1 MSEFRQCFGRKGS
14 FFYFYFIFHLFIY
27 LFLFFISFIYLFIFS
42 FIYLFI
48 YLRRGLALFYFIF
61 ELQRSDCFMGK
72 HGEIWNLFKS
82 KVCHENHFR
91 KWFWINFEVKSYCS
105 VRLKIKFFIF
115 LQIFEWQSRAVS
127 WESLPFSEL
136 WTLC

>member
-1 MSEFRQCFGRKGS
+1 MW
-14 FFYFYFIFHLFIY
+14 FIFVRIPSMFCPKRFFFLFFTLFFIYLFIY
-27 LFLFFISFIYLFIFS
+27 LFLFFILFIYLFIFWGRS
-42 FIYLFI
+42 GFI
-48 YLRRGLALFYFIF
+48 LFYFWMTVLRVF
-61 ELQRSDCFMGK
+61 FMGK

-82 KVCHENHFR
+82 KVCLENHFR